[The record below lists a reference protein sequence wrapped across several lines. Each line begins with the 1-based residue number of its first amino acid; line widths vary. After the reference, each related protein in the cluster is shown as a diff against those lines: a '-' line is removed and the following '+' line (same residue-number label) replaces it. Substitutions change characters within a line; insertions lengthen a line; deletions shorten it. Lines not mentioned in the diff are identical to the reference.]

1 MAAGGVLSNLGNS
14 ALGMFADGAVD
25 KAILCIY
32 LAEINKAGVDQQDD
46 FREEFD
52 QINAM
57 QKKLLN
63 SARSKLKA
71 PTSLNPKNLFGAQS
85 SDKIGDI
92 DTDNANF
99 LRFRVQYNPATI
111 RLYSVNGKIQSRKP
125 EEGVDKLNVYTFTG
139 KSKLSFDLIF
149 DDCDNMNAFL
159 LNDVVNTNITGVAN
173 KGIDTFSHGGNNY
186 SVRKRMDA
194 IMSLLSTSATQQV
207 IFYWANMAFRGAITD
222 VGNKFIMFN
231 PQGHPIRGEMH
242 IELTQDTAQTQF
254 NYTNEYWDKSFNE
267 TFKKKNGLGT
277 IGGEGLAARAGGT
290 TAVNKVFNNNFINL
304 GL

>member
-1 MAAGGVLSNLGNS
+1 MAAGGVMANLGTS
-14 ALGMFADGAVD
+14 AQGMFTDGAGD

-32 LAEINKAGVDQQDD
+32 LAEINKTGGNRQED
-46 FREEFD
+46 FASEFK
-52 QINAM
+52 QINEM
-57 QKKLLN
+57 QTKLLK

-71 PTSLNPKNLFGAQS
+71 PTSLNPLNLVGSQS
-85 SDKIGDI
+85 SDKIGDL
-92 DTDNANF
+92 DTENTNF

-149 DDCDNMNAFL
+149 DDCDNMNAFM

-173 KGIDTFSHGGNNY
+173 KGLNTLSHGGNNY

-242 IELTQDTAQTQF
+242 IELTQDNAQKQF
-254 NYTNEYWDKSFNE
+254 LYNDKYWTEAFSQ
-267 TFKKKNGLGT
+267 TFKRKTAGKLVS
-277 IGGEGLAARAGGT
+277 EGLEASAGGSS
-290 TAVNKVFNNNFINL
+290 AVNKAFNNNFINL